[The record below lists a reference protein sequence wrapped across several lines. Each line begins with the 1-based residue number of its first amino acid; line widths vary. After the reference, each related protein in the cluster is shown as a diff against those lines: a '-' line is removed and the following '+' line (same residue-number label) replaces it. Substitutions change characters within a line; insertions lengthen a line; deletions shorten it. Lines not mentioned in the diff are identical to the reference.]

1 VAGFVIDQPIA
12 LVCTG
17 YGGHPVRELAVLIAL
32 CPWADE
38 GAPNLAEA
46 LRFEVADSN
55 STRTRDGL
63 VTKNKSEARIVNTPG
78 VGPQLAFR
86 GCPSCHEPARLLP
99 VAAVVALAQA
109 EREAAKT
116 RGPDRR
122 VDLDL
127 RPATRTTD

>member
-1 VAGFVIDQPIA
+1 VIDQPIA

-17 YGGHPVRELAVLIAL
+17 YGAHTVRELAVLVVY
-32 CPWADE
+32 CPWVDE
-38 GAPNLAEA
+38 GGPNLAEA
-46 LRFEVADSN
+46 LRFEVAESVT
-55 STRTRDGL
+55 TRTKDGL
-63 VTKNKSEARIVNTPG
+63 VTKNKSDARIVNTPG

-99 VAAVVALAQA
+99 VTAVVALAQA
-109 EREAAKT
+109 EREASGT

-127 RPATRTTD
+127 RPATRTTE